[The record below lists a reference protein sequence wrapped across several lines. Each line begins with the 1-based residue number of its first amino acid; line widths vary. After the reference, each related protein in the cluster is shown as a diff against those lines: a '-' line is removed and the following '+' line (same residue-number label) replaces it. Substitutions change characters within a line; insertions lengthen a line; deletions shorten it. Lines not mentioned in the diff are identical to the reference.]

1 MKATPAA
8 AAVSALLVLLTWL
21 ASRAIDTDAERYDRA
36 LKALDR
42 FAVIEITLHRDVL
55 SARAGMLRN
64 YDPLVQEVDD
74 LREALGRL
82 HDNASEDREAAAA
95 IDRFATAAALQ
106 EQLTEQF
113 KSDNALLQNSLAFF
127 QLLSTRLSASDG
139 SGPLAPAVGGL
150 TAAMLQLTID
160 TSSAAAREVADRLSA
175 LAAQPVASADVGAVQ
190 ALIAHGELLHDL
202 LPVTDGVLR
211 ALLAAP
217 NKRELKALRTMILT
231 RQTASRATAREFRLL
246 LYATSVLLLGVLVHL
261 GLRLRARAFALR
273 RRAAFEHVMA
283 GISTRLIDAQRH
295 EIDAQIDRALAELAK
310 LVDADRAY
318 IMVSGNLNRM
328 YRWCREGI
336 TFPPSWPDRV
346 PALVARLGETAEG
359 IIHVP
364 SVDRLPPGTD
374 KDILAAASLRSWA
387 CISSMA
393 ERGSSRKVLGF
404 DVLRPGIV
412 MQSAELHLLRMVLDA
427 VANVVTRDHL
437 LQERA
442 RLETNLQHAR
452 RMETVGA
459 LASGIAHNF
468 NNIVGAILGHI
479 EMAEVQLAPGSQPA
493 RNLGEIRRA
502 GERARDLVDQILAF
516 GRRRDVQRRPVS
528 MKALVAET
536 SSLLHASL
544 PSGIE
549 LAIGEVSDAAV
560 ISGQPG
566 QLQQV
571 ILNLCNNAAQAMD
584 QVGRVEIETDV
595 HQITEARSLTHGDLR
610 PGRYVRIAV
619 SDAGRGIEEAVL
631 EHIFEPFFTTR
642 LAGSGLGLATV
653 REIVR
658 EHGGAMNVLSTPG
671 AGSRFEAWLPCI
683 AATAPP
689 RDDVPVLPFGHG
701 ETVLVIDGASERLIA
716 DEEMLAALGYE
727 PVGFT
732 RASAAL
738 AACRATPKRFDAL
751 LVGHLASAVSALDL
765 AVALHEIVPD
775 VPIVLAMASA
785 DDSGA
790 EALLAAGIFEVV
802 HRPLISAELAYALAR
817 CLTVPDISVS
827 ELSTSGK

>member
-283 GISTRLIDAQRH
+283 GISTRLIDAQPH
-295 EIDAQIDRALAELAK
+295 EIDVQIDRALAELAK

-359 IIHVP
+359 IIHVS

-374 KDILAAASLRSWA
+374 KDVLTAASLRSWA

-683 AATAPP
+683 VATAPP